1 MARGPLIFTQRAVT
15 RALRGAAKAGFSLS
29 RVEIDRDGK
38 IVMITGDRAGAVQT
52 DSDPPNE
59 WDAVK

>member
-1 MARGPLIFTQRAVT
+1 MARGRLNFTQRALT
-15 RALRGAAKAGFSLS
+15 RALKGAIKAGVSLS

-38 IVMITGDRAGAVQT
+38 IVMVTGVPEGAVQT